1 MKRAHDFVLR
11 ETNVEINRNNQ
22 MLLSKLVEISN
33 GKFSSV
39 PKSGE
44 LPPLPMRASVS
55 ALARSTKAISF
66 LQST

>member
-1 MKRAHDFVLR
+1 
-11 ETNVEINRNNQ
+11 

-39 PKSGE
+39 PKAGE